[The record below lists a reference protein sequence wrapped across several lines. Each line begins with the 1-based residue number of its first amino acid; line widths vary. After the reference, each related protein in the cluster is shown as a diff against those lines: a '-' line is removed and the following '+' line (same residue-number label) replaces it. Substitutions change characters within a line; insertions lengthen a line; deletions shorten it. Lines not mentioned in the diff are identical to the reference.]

1 MNTTIARA
9 ISMQKFIMSRRQ
21 NTCFLRK
28 RRRLIVRR
36 STAKNNTMNTVHMVL
51 LVIVLLKVPSELDCI
66 EGANNRI
73 ATKGLHSDMERR
85 SGMFSNFRASG
96 TRSRP
101 SSAVSISMPKLRFL
115 SFKATTYLRL
125 GSLNSGEAFRCFVKI
140 TNR

>member
-28 RRRLIVRR
+28 RRRLNVRR
-36 STAKNNTMNTVHMVL
+36 STAKNNTMNTIHL
-51 LVIVLLKVPSELDCI
+51 AIVLLKVLSELDCI
-66 EGANNRI
+66 EGASNRI

-85 SGMFSNFRASG
+85 SRMFPSNFRAPG
-96 TRSRP
+96 DRSRP
-101 SSAVSISMPKLRFL
+101 SAAVSISIAKLRSL
-115 SFKATTYLRL
+115 ISFKATTRLRL
-125 GSLNSGEAFRCFVKI
+125 GSLNSGEAFRCFVVI